1 MKKILQGITALGGLL
16 FAQSVRAVSFYDP
29 SSSLGLSTAD
39 LVTTVT
45 RIIQWVLGLLGLIAV
60 IMIIIGGFRWMTAG
74 GNEEKVE
81 AAKKIL
87 TAAIIGLIIVLLAWA
102 IVIFA
107 TGTLNNTAGVS

>member
-1 MKKILQGITALGGLL
+1 MKKILQGLTIVSGVAV
-16 FAQSVRAVSFYDP
+16 AQYARAVSFFDP
-29 SSSLGLSTAD
+29 SQSLGLSTTD
-39 LVTTVT
+39 LVSTVT
-45 RIIQWVLGLLGLIAV
+45 RIIQWVLGLLGLVAV

-107 TGTLNNTAGVS
+107 TGTLNNTSGIG

>member
-1 MKKILQGITALGGLL
+1 MKKIIAGLVSVMTVVSAKTAL
-16 FAQSVRAVSFYDP
+16 AVSFIDP
-29 SSSLGLSTAD
+29 SASLGLATAD
-39 LVTTVT
+39 LVQTVIN
-45 RIIQWVLGLLGLIAV
+45 IIQWILGLLGLVAV

-81 AAKKIL
+81 TAKKIL

-107 TGTLNNTAGVS
+107 TGTLNNTANVK

>member
-1 MKKILQGITALGGLL
+1 MKKILQGLTVVGGLL
-16 FAQSVRAVSFYDP
+16 TAQYARAVSFYDP

-39 LVTTVT
+39 LVSTVT
-45 RIIQWVLGLLGLIAV
+45 KVIQWVLGLLGLVAV

-87 TAAIIGLIIVLLAWA
+87 TASIIGLIIVLLAWA

-107 TGTLNNTAGVS
+107 TGTLNNTSGVS